1 MASTEDDAIAF
12 VSRSPALRTSA
23 TRLLESRRLTIGVFL
38 AALLLLAAIAAA
50 SYISVLVTAEHNRWV
65 DHTYQVILSTDKL
78 LLDQQEGAANQR
90 GYLLTGSPEFLDRYR
105 LARDKI
111 AGDIQV
117 LADLTADNPVQ
128 QARMGTLRTLSLE
141 RLQHLDQL
149 VGKDASGRSVL
160 DVDGITEVESSRKAM
175 DAIRVLIGAVIQE
188 ERNLLAERSDQVE
201 SSRRWV
207 LLIIV
212 AGNVLSLGALLA
224 CLLLLNRQI
233 RDRRAAE
240 IEVRSLNE
248 TLTDRARQLEL
259 ANGEL
264 EGFSYSI
271 SHDLRS
277 PLRAIDGFSQLLQKR
292 FEPVLD
298 AEGMRLLGVV
308 RDSSKRMGALIEDL
322 LEFSRLGRKPLDSTL
337 VEMGP
342 LARECLAEALEQ
354 ADPKPHVT
362 VNRLPACWG
371 DRALLKQVWAN
382 LIGNAVKYSSHT
394 AAPRIEISG
403 SEEGDRCVYTVSDN
417 GAGFDMQYYAK
428 LFGVFQRLHGM
439 DEFSGTG
446 VGLAIVMRIV
456 TKHSG
461 RVWAEAELNKG
472 ATFHFSI
479 PREEAQA

>member
-1 MASTEDDAIAF
+1 MATTEDDALAF
-12 VSRSPALRTSA
+12 QSRSPALRTFA
-23 TRLLESRRLTIGVFL
+23 VRLLESRRVTVGVFL

-65 DHTYQVILSTDKL
+65 DHTYKVILAADSL
-78 LLDQQEGAANQR
+78 LLDQQNTAAGER
-90 GYLLTGSPEFLDRYR
+90 GYLLTGGQEFLDEYR
-105 LARDKI
+105 LGHDRVGHDI
-111 AGDIQV
+111 DELAG
-117 LADLTADNPVQ
+117 LTVDNPAQ
-128 QARMGTLRTLSLE
+128 QARMVTLRALSQE
-141 RLQHLDQL
+141 RLQHLDHL
-149 VGKDASGRSVL
+149 VSKKDAGHSALNGTEIGEVGSSKKTMDTILALAGAVVQDEQRLLVERSAQ
-160 DVDGITEVESSRKAM
+160 VEESRQ
-175 DAIRVLIGAVIQE
+175 RVL
-188 ERNLLAERSDQVE
+188 S
-201 SSRRWV
+201 
-207 LLIIV
+207 IIV
-212 AGNVLSLGALLA
+212 VGNALSLGTLLT

-240 IEVRSLNE
+240 TAVRLLNE
-248 TLTDRARQLEL
+248 ALTDRAKQLEL
-259 ANGEL
+259 ANNEL

-292 FEPVLD
+292 FEPVMD

-322 LEFSRLGRKPLDSTL
+322 LEFACLGRKPLDSTTIEMEPL
-337 VEMGP
+337 V
-342 LARECLAEALEQ
+342 RECLAEALEQ
-354 ADPKPHVT
+354 ADPVPHIV
-362 VNRLPACWG
+362 VNRLPACRG

-403 SEEGDRCVYTVSDN
+403 FEESSECVYTVSDN
-417 GAGFDMQYYAK
+417 GAGFDMQYYDK

-439 DEFSGTG
+439 EEFSGTG

-456 TKHSG
+456 TKHRG
-461 RVWAEAELNKG
+461 RVWAEAEVNRG

-479 PREEAQA
+479 PGKEASS

>member
-1 MASTEDDAIAF
+1 MATTEDDALAF
-12 VSRSPALRTSA
+12 QSRSPALGTYIA
-23 TRLLESRRLTIGVFL
+23 RLLESRRLTIGVFL

-90 GYLLTGSPEFLDRYR
+90 GYLLTGNPEFLGRYQ

-149 VGKDASGRSVL
+149 VGKDASGRAVL
-160 DVDGITEVESSRKAM
+160 NVDGITEVESSRKAM

-240 IEVRSLNE
+240 MDVRSLNE

-259 ANGEL
+259 ANSEL

-337 VEMGP
+337 VEMEP

-354 ADPKPHVT
+354 ADRKPHVT
-362 VNRLPACWG
+362 FNRLPACWG

-403 SEEGDRCVYTVSDN
+403 LEDGDECVYTVSDN

-439 DEFSGTG
+439 EEFSGTG

-456 TKHSG
+456 TKHRG
-461 RVWAEAELNKG
+461 RVWAEAEVNRG

-479 PREEAQA
+479 PHEGA